1 MFRFQNNKELMKK
14 SDIKNIIKEELKKIL
29 AEADMPTSIDKGT
42 VTDNTRLSMILNN
55 LGNRAQGAFQKRK
68 VVSQVIMALA
78 SALEITPNEVLRAY
92 IDYKKDAKGDA
103 STKVKKDD

>member
-1 MFRFQNNKELMKK
+1 MKHSEL
-14 SDIKNIIKEELKKIL
+14 KNIIKEEIIKIL
-29 AEADMPTSIDKGT
+29 AEQPDRAVKRGT
-42 VTDNTRLSMILNN
+42 VTDNTRLAMVLSS
-55 LGNRAQGAFQKRK
+55 LGKRARGAFQKRK

-78 SALEITPNEVLRAY
+78 SALEITPTEVLRAY

>member
-1 MFRFQNNKELMKK
+1 MKRSYIRKLVEEEINN
-14 SDIKNIIKEELKKIL
+14 LKT
-29 AEADMPTSIDKGT
+29 EAATKAVQKGS
-42 VTDNTRLSMILNN
+42 VTDNARLAMVITN
-55 LGNRAQGAFQKRK
+55 LGKRAKGAFQKRK
-68 VVSQVIMALA
+68 VVAQVIMSLA

>member
-1 MFRFQNNKELMKK
+1 MKR
-14 SDIKNIIKEELKKIL
+14 SYIRTLVQEEIKIIK
-29 AEADMPTSIDKGT
+29 AEATDKTVKRGT
-42 VTDNTRLSMILNN
+42 VTDNARLAMILSS
-55 LGNRAQGAFQKRK
+55 LGKRATGAFQKRK

-78 SALEITPNEVLRAY
+78 SALEITPTEVLRAY